1 MLKAEKLLKEY
12 KSLKM
17 GGKRMIPPNALM
29 EIEFGELMELL
40 DKVKLLE
47 TSQNKSCEG
56 CKWDYTIEN
65 RDMDT
70 NERLDDLMPKACY
83 MCCNAHQLQW
93 EAKV

>member
-12 KSLKM
+12 KSIKM

-29 EIEFGELMELL
+29 EIEFGELIELL
-40 DKVKLLE
+40 DKVSLQ
-47 TSQNKSCEG
+47 SRSCYG

-93 EAKV
+93 EAKE